1 MSKFPLS
8 EENWQLL
15 VSKIET
21 IVLED
26 EKNNGPKTSPIRESI
41 KEILLDQTMQRNL
54 AWRSNDH
61 YYPLPP
67 ILTEC
72 MSVLHKINLV
82 QNYLNQLQYNHT
94 GTQFFNVKLDRSIGA
109 VYEVAKKIIKNP
121 LPIKCL
127 EGVAVALY
135 LTSTINNIVRY
146 SRN

>member
-1 MSKFPLS
+1 MKMSKFPLS
-8 EENWQLL
+8 EENWQRL

-21 IVLED
+21 FLLED
-26 EKNNGPKTSPIRESI
+26 EKKNGTCATSVRESI
-41 KEILLDQTMQRNL
+41 EEILLDQNVQRSV

-67 ILTEC
+67 ILTDC
-72 MSVLHKINLV
+72 MSILHKINLV

-94 GTQFFNVKLDRSIGA
+94 GTQFFNVKLDKSIFS

-135 LTSTINNIVRY
+135 LTSTVSNIVR
-146 SRN
+146 